1 MVPHV
6 REVKI
11 LLSDGEISLK
21 GSNLLAQ
28 DEQLLD
34 EEELPVH
41 GRGSLLHCFGS
52 FLQCGTTQLLM
63 LR

>member
-6 REVKI
+6 GEIEI
-11 LLSDGEISLK
+11 LLSDREVGLK

-34 EEELPVH
+34 EKQLPVH
-41 GRGSLLHCFGS
+41 G
-52 FLQCGTTQLLM
+52 
-63 LR
+63 